1 MSTLG
6 RTTASDV
13 SALGVSGWGFFGLGV
28 FGSGVAALGYAAGI
42 ERRNWT
48 LRRATIP
55 VLPAGAR
62 PLRMLHISDLH
73 MTPQQR
79 SKQRWVAGL
88 ADLEPDLVVNTGDN
102 LAHPHAVPAVLRA
115 LQPLLRLPG
124 VFVFGSNDYFAPQ
137 LKNPLRYLARSRRQ
151 RSHGDRL
158 PWRDLRAVFA
168 EHGWTDL
175 THARREVAVGN
186 RTLAAAGV
194 DDPHLGLDRYPRIA
208 GRTDPTVDLRLGL
221 THSPEPRVLDAFAAD
236 GYDLVLAGHTHGG
249 QLRLPGYGAVVTNC
263 GLDRSRARG
272 VSRWGACTWLHVSAG
287 LGTSPY
293 APVRFACPP
302 EATLLTL
309 VPRPG
314 SPVRGTPGVG

>member
-6 RTTASDV
+6 RATGS
-13 SALGVSGWGFFGLGV
+13 GLGTTGMAA
-28 FGSGVAALGYAAGI
+28 FGMSIFGVGVAALGYAVGI

-55 VLPAGAR
+55 VLPAGAD
-62 PLRMLHISDLH
+62 PLRVLHLSDLH
-73 MTPQQR
+73 MTPRQH

-151 RSHGDRL
+151 RSYGDAL
-158 PWRDLRAVFA
+158 PWRDLRAAFT

-175 THARREVAVGN
+175 THTRCEVALGH
-186 RTLAAAGV
+186 RTLVAAGV
-194 DDPHLGLDRYPRIA
+194 DDPHLRLDRYPRVTGLTNPA
-208 GRTDPTVDLRLGL
+208 ADLRLGL

-249 QLRLPGYGAVVTNC
+249 QLRLPGYGALVTNC

-272 VSRWGACTWLHVSAG
+272 VSRWGAHTWLHVSAG

-302 EATLLTL
+302 EASLLTL

-314 SPVRGTPGVG
+314 SPVRVTPAVG

>member
-6 RTTASDV
+6 RTTALRV
-13 SALGVSGWGFFGLGV
+13 FGLGA
-28 FGSGVAALGYAAGI
+28 FGLGAFGLGVAALGYAAGI
-42 ERRNWT
+42 EPRSWT

-55 VLPAGAR
+55 VLPAGAP
-62 PLRMLHISDLH
+62 PLRILHLSDLH
-73 MTPQQR
+73 MTPRQR

-115 LQPLLRLPG
+115 LQPLLTLPG

-137 LKNPLRYLARSRRQ
+137 PKNPLRYLARSRRQ
-151 RSHGDRL
+151 CSHGDRL
-158 PWRDLRAVFA
+158 PWRDLRAGFT

-175 THARREVAVGN
+175 THARREVAVGS
-186 RTLAAAGV
+186 RALVAAGV
-194 DDPHLGLDRYPRIA
+194 DDPHLTLDRYARIT
-208 GRTDPTVDLRLGL
+208 GRTDPAADLRLGL

-249 QLRLPGYGAVVTNC
+249 QLRLPGYGALVTNC

-272 VSRWGACTWLHVSAG
+272 VSRWGAHTWLHVSAG

-314 SPVRGTPGVG
+314 SPVRDTPAVG